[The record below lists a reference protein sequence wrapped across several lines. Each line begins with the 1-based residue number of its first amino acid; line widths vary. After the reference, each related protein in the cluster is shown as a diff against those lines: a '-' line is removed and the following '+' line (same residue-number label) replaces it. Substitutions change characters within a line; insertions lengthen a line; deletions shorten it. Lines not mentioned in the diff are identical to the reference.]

1 MPNTEEKTQETTQF
15 LGSAEPHV
23 FGTIQKDDD
32 QLIMIS
38 LNNYK
43 GYEYLDLRQ
52 WWKPKDQQDFLPTKQ
67 GFTVPI
73 KDTLDYLEKLIETLE
88 EAKNYLEKQG
98 SKEQTNA

>member
-1 MPNTEEKTQETTQF
+1 MATKQEQETPELITTQ
-15 LGSAEPHV
+15 EPHV
-23 FGTIQKDDD
+23 FGTIQKSDD

-52 WWKPKDQQDFLPTKQ
+52 WWKPKDKEDYLPTKQ

-73 KDTLDYLEKLIETLE
+73 KDTLDYLEQLIAALE
-88 EAKNYLEKQG
+88 KAKSYLEQQEE
-98 SKEQTNA
+98 KEPVNA